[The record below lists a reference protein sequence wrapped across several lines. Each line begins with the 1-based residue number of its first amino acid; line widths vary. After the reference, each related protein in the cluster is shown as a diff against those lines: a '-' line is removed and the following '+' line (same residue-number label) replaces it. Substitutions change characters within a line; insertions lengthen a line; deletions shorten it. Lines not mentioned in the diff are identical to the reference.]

1 MSESPADPTKRF
13 SDRVENYVKY
23 RPRYPREVLDALR
36 TECGLTPSSVIA
48 DVGSGTGILTE
59 MLLANGNVVFAVEPN
74 ADMREAAERSLA
86 GRSSFRSVAGRAEA
100 TTLGDSSVDIVT
112 AGQAFHWFERD
123 AARREFIR
131 ILRPGGWVALV
142 WNEREADATPF
153 LVAYEELL
161 RRHSPDYLAVDHR
174 QIDEEV
180 LDAFFGAGGYRS
192 KAFRNRQD
200 FDYEG
205 LEGRLLSSSYA
216 PMPGHPN
223 HAPMLKD
230 LAAMFRTHARDGRV
244 TFEYRTILF
253 YGRLAKAGADERP
266 RR

>member
-1 MSESPADPTKRF
+1 MSERRADPTKRF

-23 RPRYPREVLDALR
+23 RPRYPREVVDALR
-36 TECGLTPSSVIA
+36 AESGLKSSSVIA
-48 DVGSGTGILTE
+48 DIGSGTGILTE

-74 ADMREAAERSLA
+74 AEMREAAARSLG
-86 GRSSFRSVAGRAEA
+86 GRPHFRSVAGRAEA
-100 TTLGDSSVDIVT
+100 TTLPDASVDFVT

-123 AARREFIR
+123 ATRREFTR

-142 WNEREADATPF
+142 WNEREADTTPF
-153 LVAYEELL
+153 LLAYEELL

-192 KAFRNRQD
+192 KTFRNRQD

-216 PMPGHPN
+216 PLPGHPS
-223 HAPMLKD
+223 HAPMLHD
-230 LAAMFRTHARDGRV
+230 LAAIFRTHASDGHV

-253 YGRLAKAGADERP
+253 YGRLTRVPGDERP